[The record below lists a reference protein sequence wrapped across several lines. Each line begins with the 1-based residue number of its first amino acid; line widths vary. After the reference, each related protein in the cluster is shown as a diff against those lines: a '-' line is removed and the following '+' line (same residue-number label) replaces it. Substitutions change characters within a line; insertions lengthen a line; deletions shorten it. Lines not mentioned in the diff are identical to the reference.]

1 MKRVVHYKQG
11 YKIMISGKFY
21 EVSDGKRILYFG
33 ELRHNPTPQEVWNKT
48 IGTQEEIIETRQRT
62 RTNNKIYNTANCYR

>member
-1 MKRVVHYKQG
+1 
-11 YKIMISGKFY
+11 MISGKFY

-33 ELRHNPTPQEVWNKT
+33 ELRHKPTPQEIWNKT

-62 RTNNKIYNTANCYR
+62 RTNNKIYNTANHYR